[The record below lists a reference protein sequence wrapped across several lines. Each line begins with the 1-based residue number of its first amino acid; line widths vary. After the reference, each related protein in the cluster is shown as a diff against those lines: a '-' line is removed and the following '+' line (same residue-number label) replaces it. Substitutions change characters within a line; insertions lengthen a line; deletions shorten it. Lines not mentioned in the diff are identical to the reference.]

1 MHVHLHARR
10 GGLIDDGLEGLD
22 LGGFSVFSLAFG
34 PCLRILPRLELRRRC
49 DMLARLHGIA
59 LGAFAILAAAGPL
72 FAHHAWP
79 VDRSKEVTV
88 KGTVT
93 AYDWSNPHVMIALD
107 VRTSDGKV
115 EKWNVGG
122 PSTSRMAAN
131 RWDRNTLE
139 AGDAITAIG
148 YRFTD
153 GSNVLRLEKIVMS
166 DGKELL
172 LYGRR

>member
-1 MHVHLHARR
+1 MNTRTIVAVAAV
-10 GGLIDDGLEGLD
+10 
-22 LGGFSVFSLAFG
+22 SV
-34 PCLRILPRLELRRRC
+34 
-49 DMLARLHGIA
+49 
-59 LGAFAILAAAGPL
+59 LGAGSS

-93 AYDWSNPHVMIALD
+93 AFNWSNPHVMIELE
-107 VRTSDGKV
+107 VKIESRV

-122 PSTSRMAAN
+122 PSTERMTGN
-131 RWDRNTLE
+131 GWDRNTLKP
-139 AGDAITAIG
+139 GDVITGIG

-153 GSNVLRLEKIVMS
+153 GSNVVQLQKIVLAN
-166 DGKELL
+166 GKEML